1 MNKFKTN
8 IINIYGE
15 RGKNWLKEL
24 PDFIASLAK
33 KYGLSEL
40 SPVPHLSYNYVL
52 SGFQNDTPIVL
63 KLGLDVACLKQEAIA
78 LKVFAGFG
86 AVKILAE
93 EDGVLILE
101 RVLPGDSLESY
112 FPLKDDEAIRIAASV
127 MKHLHQA
134 PVLVTGTFPHI
145 RDWLEVLDKEYDIPI
160 NYLQKARH
168 LRDQLLQT
176 TEKEVL
182 LHGDLHHDNILKN
195 GDEWVI
201 IDPKGVIGDPAYET
215 AAFIRNPMP
224 GLLLSAEAVSIIKN
238 RITTFAKLL
247 DLPENRILDWCF
259 VQAVLA
265 WVWALED
272 KCDTGYWKQITEIFD
287 KIKRA

>member
-1 MNKFKTN
+1 MIFESN
-8 IINIYGE
+8 INNIYGNF
-15 RGKNWLKEL
+15 GKDWLQSL
-24 PDFIASLAK
+24 PALVNKAAK
-33 KYGLSEL
+33 KYALSEL
-40 SPVPHLSYNYVL
+40 SPIPHLSYNYVL

-63 KLGLDVACLKQEAIA
+63 KLGLDIKGLKQEALA

-86 AVKILAE
+86 AANILAE

-101 RVLPGDSLESY
+101 RVLPGDSLKSY
-112 FPLKDDEAIRIAASV
+112 FPSKDDEAIRIAARV

-134 PVLVTGTFPHI
+134 SVLVTGTFPHI
-145 RDWLEVLDKEYDIPI
+145 RECLETLDKEWDIPI
-160 NYLQKARH
+160 NYLQKARL

-176 TEKEVL
+176 SGKEVL

-195 GDEWVI
+195 VDEWMV
-201 IDPKGVIGDPAYET
+201 IDPKGLIGEPAYEIG
-215 AAFIRNPMP
+215 AFIRNPVP
-224 GLLLSAEAVSIIKN
+224 ELLTSIKVDSIIKN
-238 RITTFAKLL
+238 RITAFARLL
-247 DLPENRILDWCF
+247 DLPEDRILDWCF